1 MTKEQAAG
9 TGPADEFGDDGDF
22 TDMLGELRVL
32 LPTSQLLTA
41 FLITVPFNPPLKDR
55 PRFKPFASRQ
65 IVAGAFS
72 LSLSLALIMGTQLVM
87 SEAFGRV
94 VGITCSV
101 AIGLMIGVFWW
112 VVPKVLE
119 FKGEV

>member
-1 MTKEQAAG
+1 MTKAQAAG

-22 TDMLGELRVL
+22 TDMLGALRVL

-72 LSLSLALIMGTQLVM
+72 LLLALIMGTQLVM

-101 AIGLMIGVFWW
+101 AIGLMIGVLWW
-112 VVPKVLE
+112 VVPKVME